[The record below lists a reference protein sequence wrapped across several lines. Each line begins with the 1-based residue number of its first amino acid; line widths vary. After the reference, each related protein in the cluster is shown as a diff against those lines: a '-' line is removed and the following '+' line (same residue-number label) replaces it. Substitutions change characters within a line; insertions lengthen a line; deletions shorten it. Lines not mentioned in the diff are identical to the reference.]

1 MTDLYAPGA
10 NAQNSAQQIPGVG
23 KSVWTSASSTAG
35 NGADTASD
43 TKQDW
48 KAQKEEQAR
57 IRKRQNDLK
66 KIETEIE
73 KLETRDAEIDELLTQ
88 EEIYTDVSRLV
99 ELNKEKEALQTNL
112 ETLYAQWE
120 ELAE

>member
-1 MTDLYAPGA
+1 M
-10 NAQNSAQQIPGVG
+10 
-23 KSVWTSASSTAG
+23 
-35 NGADTASD
+35 
-43 TKQDW
+43 
-48 KAQKEEQAR
+48 
-57 IRKRQNDLK
+57 K